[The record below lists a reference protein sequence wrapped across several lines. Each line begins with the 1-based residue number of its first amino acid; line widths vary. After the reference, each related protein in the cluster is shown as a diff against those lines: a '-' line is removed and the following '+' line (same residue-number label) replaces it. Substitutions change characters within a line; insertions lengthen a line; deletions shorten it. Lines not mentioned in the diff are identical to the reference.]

1 MITPFTDSW
10 ELDEFPSDMWPNFS
24 FTSFHESVF
33 TNRAVAYRFPA
44 VLHPSIPIL
53 TEDISIQVPPRI
65 TRRAA

>member
-44 VLHPSIPIL
+44 VLHPSI
-53 TEDISIQVPPRI
+53 RF
-65 TRRAA
+65 